1 MTTQRWIEHPHDAII
16 NNLIIEIK
24 KKKGSYNIIRIV
36 DGNEFYVNVKGG
48 MTKLCR
54 KYHI

>member
-1 MTTQRWIEHPHDAII
+1 MTTQGWIEHPHDAIF
-16 NNLIIEIK
+16 NNLIIK
-24 KKKGSYNIIRIV
+24 VKRKKGSYNIIRII
-36 DGNEFYVNVKGG
+36 DGNEFYVNVKGS